1 MTSAATTS
9 QRSRMSLWV
18 QAARTFSFPAS
29 VVPMLVGIM
38 WTLGSFHG
46 QVYWGLVPVILI
58 AGVLFHAG
66 ANMVNDYFDYKKG
79 VDQDD
84 SYGSSRII
92 VEGLLSPKEVLNGG
106 LLMYAIGFALGLI
119 LVYYHGLPILILGV
133 IGLLGG
139 LLYTGFNVAYKYYA
153 LGDIFVFLMFGPMM
167 VLGTSA
173 ALTGVLDYNTF
184 FVSIPI
190 GLLTVAILN
199 ANNIR
204 DIKHDK
210 QANVSTMATVMGVKA
225 SIAEYYFLIFG
236 AFASVIIMV
245 ALGFLSPWTLLVI
258 LSIKPALDNVKF
270 ISKADADKPEDIMIG
285 DVRTAQHNLM
295 FGVLY
300 SVGLLLGALIKF

>member
-1 MTSAATTS
+1 MSSAIATSERS
-9 QRSRMSLWV
+9 QLSLWI

-38 WTLGSFHG
+38 WTLAASTGT
-46 QVYWGLVPVILI
+46 VYWELVPVILI

-66 ANMVNDYFDYKKG
+66 SNMVNDYFDYKKG
-79 VDQDD
+79 VDIDE

-92 VEGLLSPKEVLNGG
+92 VEGLLSPKAVLNGG
-106 LLMYAIGFALGLI
+106 LLMFAIGFALGMI
-119 LVYYHGLPILILGV
+119 LVYYHGLPIFVIGI

-167 VLGTSA
+167 VLGTNT
-173 ALTGVLDYNTF
+173 ALTGNLDYNTF

-190 GLLTVAILN
+190 GLLTVAILT

-204 DIKHDK
+204 DIKHDR
-210 QANVSTMATVMGVKA
+210 QAKVSTMATLLGVKA
-225 SIAEYYFLIFG
+225 SVGEYYFLIFG
-236 AFASVIIMV
+236 AFASVVIMV
-245 ALGFLSPWTLLVI
+245 ALGFLTPWTLIVLI
-258 LSIKPALDNVKF
+258 SIKPAIDNVKF
-270 ISKADADKPEDIMIG
+270 ISKADENKPEEIMIG

-300 SVGLLLGALIKF
+300 SIGILIGVLV

>member
-1 MTSAATTS
+1 MSSAIATSERS
-9 QRSRMSLWV
+9 QMSMWI

-38 WTLGSFHG
+38 WTLGTYTG
-46 QVYWGLVPVILI
+46 QIYWELVPVILL

-66 ANMVNDYFDYKKG
+66 SNMVNDYFDYKKG
-79 VDQDD
+79 VDLED

-92 VEGLLSPKEVLNGG
+92 VEGHLSPKSVLNGG
-106 LLMYAIGFALGLI
+106 LLMFAIGFALGMI
-119 LVYYHGLPILILGV
+119 LVYYHGLPIFI
-133 IGLLGG
+133 IGLIGLFGG

-153 LGDIFVFLMFGPMM
+153 LGDLFVFLMFGPMM
-167 VLGTSA
+167 VLGTFT
-173 ALTGVLDYNTF
+173 ALTGQLDYNTF

-210 QANVSTMATVMGVKA
+210 QAKISTMATLMGVKA
-225 SIAEYYFLIFG
+225 SLIEYNLLVFG
-236 AFASVIIMV
+236 AFSSVIIMAV
-245 ALGFLSPWTLLVI
+245 VGFIPYWTLLVLI
-258 LSIKPALDNVKF
+258 SLKPAIDNIKYL
-270 ISKADADKPEDIMIG
+270 SAADVNKPEDIMIG

-300 SVGLLLGALIKF
+300 SIGLLLGVFF